1 MPKKYEME
9 IDPSAGSKELPIEIK
24 KIRNNISKKLRDDLL
39 RKYFGYKDDD
49 ILEFNTKYPES
60 YGIMVA
66 GDPDKRTTDYEWEYI
81 YIPKYGTKITITLTD
96 ERVKF
101 YTEFLN
107 NRQLRFIEVEESTG
121 SPIGQIG
128 FLANKAVIIVS
139 YYDEY
144 DSNRDGEVDWGEWYA
159 SFFDQVGLLK
169 NEQFTKVAMSGR
181 LNPKVLSID
190 SGFPQKANNIFLSF
204 AASLIITG
212 TYEVYLSQA
221 VASAASLVG
230 KRLIGNSLTRK
241 FIIEKGA
248 EKAVEEVL
256 KKFYQ

>member
-49 ILEFNTKYPES
+49 ILEFNTKYPET
-60 YGIMVA
+60 YGIVIT

-107 NRQLRFIEVEESTG
+107 NRQLRFIEIEESTG

-128 FLANKAVIIVS
+128 FLDNKAVIIVS

-144 DSNRDGEVDWGEWYA
+144 DRDRDGEVGWKEWFF
-159 SFFDQVGLLK
+159 SFSDTVGMLK
-169 NEQFTKVAMSGR
+169 NEQFTKVAMTAR
-181 LNPKVLSID
+181 VNPKVLSID
-190 SGFPQKANNIFLSF
+190 KEFHQKANNIYLSF
-204 AASLIITG
+204 ASGLLIAG
-212 TYEVYLSQA
+212 VYEVYLSQA

-230 KRLIGNSLTRK
+230 KRIIGNSLARK
-241 FIIEKGA
+241 FLIEKGA
-248 EKAVEEVL
+248 EQAVGEVL
-256 KKFYQ
+256 KKLYQ